1 MYKGLRYC
9 KSIKMIK
16 KTKIIV
22 FPSRARAHSV
32 ELIQLRVRAEIRNM
46 CKIYN
51 NW

>member
-9 KSIKMIK
+9 KSKKMIK

-22 FPSRARAHSV
+22 LPSGARAHSV
-32 ELIQLRVRAEIRNM
+32 ELIELRVMAEIRTM